1 MNIQELLSIITL
13 NCRLLYDIFIVCY
26 PEGLY
31 ILLIIQSIKG
41 IQPVQFSFYSPVVAT
56 CSHRLPIFETGFYFL
71 KSIKRNTKSRI
82 EQI

>member
-1 MNIQELLSIITL
+1 MLTVQLM
-13 NCRLLYDIFIVCY
+13 
-26 PEGLY
+26 
-31 ILLIIQSIKG
+31 KG

-71 KSIKRNTKSRI
+71 KSIKRNTKNQI